1 MVHFPVSGVDVNP
14 LLPLLVAFAVSALTA
29 PAGVSGAF
37 LLLPFQVS
45 VLGFTSPAVSPTNLV
60 YNILATPG
68 GVYRYVREGRVV
80 WPLAWAVILGTLPGV
95 FVGAVLRVTVLS
107 DPRAFEV
114 FVGLVL
120 LYFGV
125 RLLYGVARPGRGP
138 VGAPTGGAGTVQST
152 DASLHRVEYE
162 YGGKTYAFG
171 PRGVFALSLGVGVIG
186 GIYSIG
192 GGSIIAPFLVTVF
205 GLPVYTVAGATLL
218 GTFVTSVAGV
228 AYQSRSGEVSTVS
241 SHIALIRS
249 SPSILCAWP
258 TQAVAECQS
267 ERSFRQHTE
276 KATASPPLSAS
287 VLPTTSILPLADPV
301 AERAV
306 AWVPLSPPS
315 LTRSITRVEPS
326 SVCHVPSRFMDPFPP
341 TRRSRRP
348 WSRRRACPPAPRP
361 RGRWPPP
368 GTPARRR
375 RSRCTPRGE

>member
-1 MVHFPVSGVDVNP
+1 MVHFPISGVEVNP
-14 LLPLLVAFAVSALTA
+14 LLPLVVAFAVSALTA

-107 DPRAFEV
+107 DPDAFEV

-120 LYFGV
+120 LYFGA
-125 RLLYGVARPGRGP
+125 RLLYGVVRLGGSPGS
-138 VGAPTGGAGTVQST
+138 AAGTAAGATAGVRT
-152 DASLHRVEYE
+152 LDASVRRVEYE
-162 YGGKTYAFG
+162 YGGKAYVFG

-205 GLPVYTVAGATLL
+205 GLPVYTVAGATLI

-228 AYQSRSGEVSTVS
+228 AFYELLAATGLGANTA
-241 SHIALIRS
+241 IAPDWLLGLTLGIGGLAGTYAGARLQRYLPERLIRGVLGTLVIS
-249 SPSILCAWP
+249 LALRYIL
-258 TQAVAECQS
+258 
-267 ERSFRQHTE
+267 
-276 KATASPPLSAS
+276 
-287 VLPTTSILPLADPV
+287 
-301 AERAV
+301 
-306 AWVPLSPPS
+306 
-315 LTRSITRVEPS
+315 
-326 SVCHVPSRFMDPFPP
+326 
-341 TRRSRRP
+341 
-348 WSRRRACPPAPRP
+348 
-361 RGRWPPP
+361 
-368 GTPARRR
+368 
-375 RSRCTPRGE
+375 